1 MRSRHAP
8 PDCARCSREVRR
20 DARCHDD
27 ATGVDAEG
35 VEASVSATFRRAPL
49 GALILDARVAA
60 GLSLRDF
67 ADLCGASPSHV
78 SLVERGGTP
87 SEALLT
93 RMCNV
98 LRVPAAE
105 RDRWFAAAGVLP
117 EAMVAALLDN
127 PDAWPRVREVLR

>member
-35 VEASVSATFRRAPL
+35 VEASVSATLRRAPL

-98 LRVPAAE
+98 LRVPVSE
-105 RDRWFAAAGVLP
+105 RDHWYAAAGVLP
-117 EAMVAALLDN
+117 AEMLRALLER
-127 PDAWPRVREVLR
+127 PERWAAVREVMR